1 MTVGELRFVPVG
13 GVGEFGAN
21 LALYEY
27 GGKLLMM
34 DCGAAFADETLP
46 GVDLL
51 VPDLGFLEE
60 HAADLVGLVLTHAHE
75 DHLGAVAHLW
85 PRFLRCPVYA
95 TAFTAA
101 MLRSKLEENGI
112 LDQTPLQTVAPGGTV
127 APAPFQVTWVPM
139 AHSIPEAHSIAIRTP
154 VGTVVHSGDWK
165 LDEDPCIGPP
175 TDEAALRA
183 LGSEGVLALMG
194 DSTNATT
201 EGQSGSEGA
210 LRDNLHH
217 LISGCT
223 GRVGVTQFASN
234 AARIETVAHAAAAAG
249 RQIVVVG
256 RSLRRTIGAA
266 RSCGYLSGLPP
277 LLDEDEGR
285 HLPAGGV
292 LYLLTG
298 CQGEPRGAVSRVASG
313 EHRSVRLNAGDTV
326 IFSSKVIPG
335 NERAV
340 ARVTGSFEGAG
351 VRVIDGRD
359 HFVHVSGHPAREELR
374 RLIRWLRPQA
384 VVPIHGEL
392 RHLRA
397 HAALADS
404 EGVPRTLVVE
414 NGAIVRLAPGRA
426 DVVGEVPAAKLAVS
440 GAGLVP
446 LDSPGLLERR
456 RMMFNGSVAAF
467 VVLRADGALAAAP
480 RILLRGL
487 DGDEDATTNAARA
500 IGERI
505 RDVLEVNRRDNV
517 EVELA
522 VRRVLRGALRQ
533 LTNQRPR
540 IDVEILH
547 LGIDEGFFPAGFSP
561 SPEQQRL
568 PFRGRR

>member
-27 GGKLLMM
+27 GGKWLMV
-34 DCGAAFADETLP
+34 DCGIAFADETLP

-51 VPDLGFLEE
+51 VPYPGFLQG
-60 HAADLVGLVLTHAHE
+60 HVADLVGLVLTHAHE

-85 PRFLRCPVYA
+85 PRLLRCPVYA
-95 TAFTAA
+95 TVFTAA

-112 LDQTPLQTVAPGGTV
+112 LDQVPLQTVAPGSTV
-127 APAPFQVTWVPM
+127 EPAPFRVTWVPM

-154 VGTVVHSGDWK
+154 VGTIVHSGDWK

-175 TDEAALRA
+175 TDEAALRD
-183 LGSEGVLALMG
+183 LGTEGVLALMG
-194 DSTNATT
+194 DSTNATI
-201 EGQSGSEGA
+201 EGYSGSEGA
-210 LRDNLHH
+210 LRDSLSH

-234 AARIETVAHAAAAAG
+234 AARIETVAHAATSAG
-249 RQIVVVG
+249 RQVVVVG
-256 RSLRRTIGAA
+256 RSLRRAIGAA
-266 RSCGYLSGLPP
+266 RSCGYLSGLPT

-285 HLPAGGV
+285 HLPVGSV
-292 LYLLTG
+292 LYLFTG
-298 CQGEPRGAVSRVASG
+298 CQGDPRGAVSRVASG

-340 ARVTGSFEGAG
+340 ARVTCSLERAG
-351 VRVIDGRD
+351 VRVIDGTD

-374 RLIRWLRPQA
+374 HLIRWLRPQT
-384 VVPIHGEL
+384 VVPVHGEL

-414 NGAIVRLAPGRA
+414 NGAVVRLAPGPA
-426 DVVGEVPAAKLAVS
+426 DVVGQLPAAKLAVS
-440 GAGLVP
+440 RDGLVP

-456 RMMFNGSVAAF
+456 RMMFNGSAAAF
-467 VVLRADGALAAAP
+467 VVLRADGVLAAAP

-487 DGDEDATTNAARA
+487 DGDKDAMANAARA
-500 IGERI
+500 IGEHI
-505 RDVLEVNRRDNV
+505 RDITGAHRRDDA
-517 EVELA
+517 EVELT
-522 VRRVLRGALRQ
+522 VRRVLRGVLRQ

-540 IDVEILH
+540 IDVEILR
-547 LGIDEGFFPAGFSP
+547 LGGDDSFFPVES
-561 SPEQQRL
+561 SNR
-568 PFRGRR
+568 